1 MALPRLND
9 VPEYELTVPSTGQSV
24 GFRPFLVKEQ
34 KVLMIAYESKDVKE
48 ILRAVMNCIQ
58 ACEQN
63 IDVNKLATFD
73 VDYIFTQIR
82 SKSVGEKND
91 VVMKCT
97 TCGHENQL
105 TVNLDEIEIHLEKK
119 DMVIELNDK
128 YTLTMKYPT
137 YTDIINDRVLLND
150 KRTQTEQLLATLR
163 NCMETIQTEEENILL
178 KDETVEEIDD
188 FISSLNDEQY
198 GKIADFVASVP
209 TLSYTKKFNCKECEK
224 ENELRV
230 EGLQDFFS

>member
-58 ACEQN
+58 ACVQN

-82 SKSVGEKND
+82 SKSVGEKSD

-105 TVNLDEIEIHLEKK
+105 TVNLDEITIDLEKK

-137 YTDIINDRVLLND
+137 YSDIINDRVLLND

-198 GKIADFVASVP
+198 GKIADFVSSVP

>member
-1 MALPRLND
+1 
-9 VPEYELTVPSTGQSV
+9 
-24 GFRPFLVKEQ
+24 
-34 KVLMIAYESKDVKE
+34 
-48 ILRAVMNCIQ
+48 
-58 ACEQN
+58 
-63 IDVNKLATFD
+63 
-73 VDYIFTQIR
+73 
-82 SKSVGEKND
+82 
-91 VVMKCT
+91 
-97 TCGHENQL
+97 
-105 TVNLDEIEIHLEKK
+105 
-119 DMVIELNDK
+119 
-128 YTLTMKYPT
+128 MKYPT
-137 YTDIINDRVLLND
+137 YSDIINDRVLLND

-198 GKIADFVASVP
+198 GKIADFVSSVP